1 MGKVLLL
8 TMIKGIKK
16 PKGRMFLMKKAYR
29 LLLGLVILSLL
40 VSCATVAAPKSLKV
54 IMGLAEEEW
63 NVMREHIFP
72 AFEKEYNVKIEA
84 YQTEAQDTEKILEAR
99 AKANRMDIDLIS
111 QDNMR
116 LATLVERGLVEDLS
130 EYRSLIPA
138 TVIPALVDVGE
149 FGGKLYFLPYRP
161 NIEIAFYNSLKFAQY
176 GLKPPTNWDELFN
189 VARTFKEK
197 EGVARV
203 AIKADLSPC
212 TTVHLFDFCRSA
224 GGDPVV
230 LDDKGCFEAFVF
242 LQKLWPYLS
251 PDSKTANWNFMNR
264 HIATESVYLGQN
276 WPFGMNVI
284 VKDGGKKEVLAY
296 QGWRGPVKES
306 HVLGGDVIGIPK
318 GAPNKALAIEFA
330 KYLMSKEVQEKLAT
344 YNGWPAV
351 RSDAYG
357 TVEEWQRPYFDAINE
372 ALKYAEARPNLLYWD
387 AVDKALGEAFR
398 EGVIEQKPVKPALEK
413 WAKFIRDNKR

>member
-1 MGKVLLL
+1 
-8 TMIKGIKK
+8 
-16 PKGRMFLMKKAYR
+16 
-29 LLLGLVILSLL
+29 
-40 VSCATVAAPKSLKV
+40 
-54 IMGLAEEEW
+54 
-63 NVMREHIFP
+63 
-72 AFEKEYNVKIEA
+72 
-84 YQTEAQDTEKILEAR
+84 
-99 AKANRMDIDLIS
+99 
-111 QDNMR
+111 
-116 LATLVERGLVEDLS
+116 
-130 EYRSLIPA
+130 
-138 TVIPALVDVGE
+138 
-149 FGGKLYFLPYRP
+149 
-161 NIEIAFYNSLKFAQY
+161 
-176 GLKPPTNWDELFN
+176 
-189 VARTFKEK
+189 
-197 EGVARV
+197 
-203 AIKADLSPC
+203 
-212 TTVHLFDFCRSA
+212 
-224 GGDPVV
+224 
-230 LDDKGCFEAFVF
+230 
-242 LQKLWPYLS
+242 
-251 PDSKTANWNFMNR
+251 MNR